1 MAEAA
6 EAVAEAAVV
15 AQAVAAQA
23 EAAQAEAEE
32 AREQLQQAGQ
42 ELVPVQERRDMA
54 AVQQPDMA
62 AVQVRD
68 TAARLV
74 WATAAR
80 LRGTRCKRRFPIH
93 TRVAK
98 ITAHQAS
105 LRIDS
110 PIAT

>member
-1 MAEAA
+1 MH
-6 EAVAEAAVV
+6 
-15 AQAVAAQA
+15 
-23 EAAQAEAEE
+23 
-32 AREQLQQAGQ
+32 
-42 ELVPVQERRDMA
+42 
-54 AVQQPDMA
+54 QPDMA
-62 AVQVRD
+62 AVHQPDMAAVHQPD
-68 TAARLV
+68 MAARLA
-74 WATAAR
+74 WATAPR